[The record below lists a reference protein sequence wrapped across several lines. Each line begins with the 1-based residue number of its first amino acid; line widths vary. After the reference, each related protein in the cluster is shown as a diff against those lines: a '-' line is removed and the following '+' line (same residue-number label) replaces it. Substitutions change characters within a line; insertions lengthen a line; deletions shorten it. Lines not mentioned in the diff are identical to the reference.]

1 MLTREEAISKAKA
14 ELKKEYSKEEY
25 SLIQAVRSVE
35 DLEKAKNL
43 LIQRIKEWFNI
54 NFPEVTVFDDKL
66 VELISV
72 FSVKENFDEKKLSN
86 IVGDKKAVELTLKA
100 KNSFGA
106 KLQKNDAEALQQLA
120 VQVKSINDTIKY
132 MEEYIEKTSWKVMP
146 NTTRIAGAVVASK
159 LLAKTGDLEKLAKM
173 PASTI
178 QVLGAE
184 KALFKHLKT
193 NSKPPKHGLIF
204 QNAFVSG
211 SPPKERGKKAR
222 KIAAKIAIALK
233 ADAFTHRDIA
243 TYLK

>member
-1 MLTREEAISKAKA
+1 MLTREDAIRKAKQ

-54 NFPEVTVFDDKL
+54 NFPEIIVFDEKL
-66 VELISV
+66 LEIINV
-72 FSVKENFDEKKLSN
+72 FSVKENLEQEKLSK
-86 IVGDKKAVELTLKA
+86 IVGDKKAVELMINA

-106 KLQKNDAEALQQLA
+106 KLQKEDAEALQKLSMQA
-120 VQVKSINDTIKY
+120 ASIDKTITA
-132 MEEYIEKTSWKVMP
+132 MEDYIKKTCEKVMP
-146 NTTRIAGAVVASK
+146 NTTSVVGAVVASK
-159 LLAKTGDLEKLAKM
+159 LLSKVGDLEKLAKM

-184 KALFKHLKT
+184 KALFKHLKS

-211 SPPKERGKKAR
+211 AAPKERGKRAR

-233 ADAFTHRDIA
+233 ADAFTHHDITA
-243 TYLK
+243 YLK

>member
-1 MLTREEAISKAKA
+1 MITREEAIRKAKL
-14 ELKKEYSKEEY
+14 ELKNEYSKEEY

-54 NFPEVTVFDDKL
+54 NFPEIIVFDDKL
-66 VELISV
+66 VEIISS
-72 FSVKENFDEKKLSN
+72 FSSKENLEEGRLAKIVGEKKAGE
-86 IVGDKKAVELTLKA
+86 IMFKA

-106 KLQKNDAEALQQLA
+106 KLQRDDAEALQKLA
-120 VQVKSINDTIKY
+120 SQVKSITDTINE
-132 MEEYIEKTSWKVMP
+132 MEDYIEKTAEKVMP
-146 NTTRIAGAVVASK
+146 NATQIAGAGVASK
-159 LLAKTGDLEKLAKM
+159 LLAKAGDLEKLAKM

-204 QNAFVSG
+204 QNASVSG
-211 SPPKERGKKAR
+211 SAPKERGRKAR

-233 ADAFTHRDIA
+233 ADAFTHHNIA
-243 TYLK
+243 EQLK

>member
-1 MLTREEAISKAKA
+1 MITREEAIKKAKQ

-43 LIQRIKEWFNI
+43 LFQRIKEWFDI
-54 NFPEVTVFDDKL
+54 NFPEIIVFDDKL
-66 VELISV
+66 IEIISA
-72 FSVKENFDEKKLSN
+72 FSVKENFDEKKLST
-86 IVGDKKAVELTLKA
+86 IVGDKKAAELMLKA
-100 KNSFGA
+100 RNSFGA
-106 KLQKNDAEALQQLA
+106 KLQKDDAEALQKL
-120 VQVKSINDTIKY
+120 SIQAKAINTTIKE
-132 MEEYIEKTSWKVMP
+132 MEEYIEKTCEKVMP
-146 NTTRIAGAVVASK
+146 NAAQIAGAGVASK
-159 LLAKTGDLEKLAKM
+159 LLAKVGDLEKLAKM

-211 SPPKERGKKAR
+211 SAPKERGRRAR

-233 ADAFTHRDIA
+233 ADAFTHRNIVE
-243 TYLK
+243 YLK